1 MRAPLSAYDAAFIW
15 GFGRE
20 GRAVLD
26 FLSAQAPDLPVT
38 LVDAAKPAARPDGV
52 AWLHQDALADAVAA
66 CAAPLLVKSPGVS
79 LYDAA
84 VDAALDAGAT
94 LTSQTNLYFEHKP
107 ADQRVIAVTGTKGK
121 STTAALL
128 HHMLQALGEDAA
140 LAGNIGVPVLSAP
153 RTAAIVVLEL
163 SSYQIADLVHAP
175 DSFLFLNLT
184 NDHAPWH
191 RGVERYRA
199 DKARLARLD
208 PNCFG
213 VMNAGDERLDAWFA
227 HQPNRVWYGTQD
239 GLHESD
245 GEIWRGQ
252 ERWGAIPRLPG
263 RHNALNACA
272 ALTLL
277 EAYGYDAKAGFN
289 SLARFEGLPHRMQIV
304 HEQGGVAFIDDGLA
318 TTPEACINA
327 VEALK
332 DRPLALLL
340 GGEERDQDYAWLAH
354 ALERHGHIKAILALA
369 DNGERIV
376 EALNNGRHAA
386 VTRFTPEI
394 ADAVHEAA
402 AALPEGGA
410 VLLSPAAPRGKAY
423 KSFEERG
430 ADFLAAAK
438 ALR

>member
-1 MRAPLSAYDAAFIW
+1 MSAPLIAYDAALIW

-38 LVDAAKPAARPDGV
+38 LIDAAEPAALPDGV
-52 AWLHQDALADAVAA
+52 AWLHQDALADAVTA
-66 CAAPLLVKSPGVS
+66 CRAPLLVKSPGVS
-79 LYDAA
+79 LYDPA
-84 VDAALDAGAT
+84 VDAALAAGAT

-107 ADQRVIAVTGTKGK
+107 AGQRVIAVTGTKGK

-128 HHMLQALGEDAA
+128 HHMLKALGEDVA

-153 RTAAIVVLEL
+153 RTAATVVLEL

-175 DSFLFLNLT
+175 DAFLFLNLT

-213 VMNAGDERLDAWFA
+213 VMNAGDERLRDWFS
-227 HQPNRVWYGTQD
+227 HQPNRLWYATKD
-239 GLHESD
+239 GFHETD
-245 GEIWRGQ
+245 GVIWRGE

-277 EAYGYDAKAGFN
+277 EAYEHDAKASFD
-289 SLARFEGLPHRMQIV
+289 SLAGFEGLPHRMQIV
-304 HEQGGVAFIDDGLA
+304 HEAGGLVFIDDGLA

-332 DRPLALLL
+332 DQPVALLL
-340 GGEERDQDYAWLAH
+340 GGEEREQDYAWLAR
-354 ALERHGHIKAILALA
+354 ALERYGHIKAILALA

-376 EALNNGRHAA
+376 AALKGGRHRETA
-386 VTRFTPEI
+386 RFAPEV
-394 ADAVHEAA
+394 ADAVREAA
-402 AALPEGGA
+402 AALPDGGA
-410 VLLSPAAPRGKAY
+410 VLLSPAAPRAKAY
-423 KSFEERG
+423 ASFEERG

-438 ALR
+438 ALT